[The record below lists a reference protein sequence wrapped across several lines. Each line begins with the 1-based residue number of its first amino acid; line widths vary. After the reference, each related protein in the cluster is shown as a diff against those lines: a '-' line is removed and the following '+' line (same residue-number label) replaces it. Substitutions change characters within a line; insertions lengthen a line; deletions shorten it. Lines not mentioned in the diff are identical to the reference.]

1 MTAVDLYYWPSI
13 QGRGEFV
20 RLLLED
26 AGAEYRDVA
35 REKGGVEKMRRFL
48 DGKEPGLRPYAPPF
62 VVVDGLVVGQT
73 AEILFFLGRLV
84 GLVPDDDAA
93 RLAAHQVQLTIADV
107 VAETHDVHHPIA
119 GSLYYE
125 DQKVEALR
133 RSGHFR
139 KERIPKYLGWLED
152 VSARGGG
159 HPVAGVHTYVDD
171 SVFQLVE
178 GLRYMFPKTMKAFEP
193 NIPTLVAIHDRVRER
208 PGIAAYLASERRI
221 PFNTHG
227 IFRYYPELDD

>member
-1 MTAVDLYYWPSI
+1 MVDLYYWPGI

-26 AGAEYRDVA
+26 TGTPYRDVA
-35 REKGGVEKMRRFL
+35 RGRDGVRKMRRFL
-48 DGKEPGLRPYAPPF
+48 DGKEPGLRPLAPPF
-62 VVVDGLVVGQT
+62 VVVDDLVVGQT
-73 AEILFFLGRLV
+73 AEILSFLGRRV

-107 VAETHDVHHPIA
+107 VVEAHDVHHPIA

-125 DQKVEALR
+125 DQKPESLR

-139 KERIPKYLGWLED
+139 KERMPTYLGWLED

-159 HPVAGVHTYVDD
+159 HPVAGVHTYVDN
-171 SVFQLVE
+171 SIFQLVE
-178 GLRYMFPKTMKAFEP
+178 GLRYAFPNTMQALEP
-193 NIPTLVAIHDRVRER
+193 NIPTLVAIHDRVRKR
-208 PGIAAYLASERRI
+208 PGIAAYLASERRL
-221 PFNTHG
+221 PFSTQG
-227 IFRYYPELDD
+227 IFRHYPELDG

>member
-1 MTAVDLYYWPSI
+1 MVELYYWPSI

-26 AGAEYRDVA
+26 AGTEYRDVA
-35 REKGGVEKMRRFL
+35 REKGGMEKMRRFL
-48 DGKEPGLRPYAPPF
+48 DGKERGLRPYAPPF

-73 AEILFFLGRLV
+73 AVVLSVLGRLV

-93 RLAAHQVQLTIADV
+93 RLAAHQIQLTIADV
-107 VAETHDVHHPIA
+107 VAEAHDVHHPIA

-125 DQKVEALR
+125 DQKPEALR

-152 VSARGGG
+152 VCARGDG

-171 SVFQLVE
+171 SIFQLVE
-178 GLRYMFPKTMKAFEP
+178 GLRYMFPNTMKAFER
-193 NIPTLVAIHDRVRER
+193 NIPTIVAIRDRVRKR

-221 PFNTHG
+221 PFNTKG
-227 IFRYYPELDD
+227 IFRYYPELDE